1 MFRQHCGVARHA
13 WNWGLQQCIEANNK
27 RKGER
32 LLNGVASTKFP
43 AAMDLNKRLVR
54 EVKSHNPWYY
64 ESSSTTSNES
74 LRHLDDAFKRM
85 HKVHGSKFP
94 KFKKKGDKNSFYTQ
108 DTNGPMGL
116 CQNKIRI
123 PKIGW
128 VRTKESIPEGT
139 QIKSVV
145 ISERAGRW
153 FLSYKI
159 EVPEETNQNT
169 TVVGVDL
176 GIKTFATLSTGEQF
190 RIPKQEGIQKKLKRI
205 QRQMCRRK
213 KGSNRRNKTKE
224 KLAKIHY
231 RIANVRKDAT
241 HKLTHHL
248 AKNHGVIVIEN
259 LNVKGMMKNHHLAAA
274 IAASNFSEVRRQLE
288 YKTKRFGSQLVVAGR
303 FYPSSQICSGCG
315 NRKKIKL
322 SVRQYT
328 CECGLN
334 LDRDVNAAINLAA
347 SHAVTARLNPEVHA
361 SNCRC
366 GNCNVK
372 KPELLVM
379 SEL

>member
-1 MFRQHCGVARHA
+1 MESTGAA
-13 WNWGLQQCIEANNK
+13 I
-27 RKGER
+27 
-32 LLNGVASTKFP
+32 TKFP
-43 AAMDLNKRLVR
+43 TAFDLHKILVR
-54 EVKSHNPWYY
+54 EVKVENPWYY
-64 ESSSTTSNES
+64 KSSKCSPNEA
-74 LRHLDDAFKRM
+74 LRNLQSAFKKM
-85 HKVHGSKFP
+85 HSVNGSGFP
-94 KFKKKGDKNSFYTQ
+94 RFKKKGDKNSFYIQ
-108 DTNGPMGL
+108 NSNRSMGVSKK
-116 CQNKIRI
+116 KIEL

-128 VRTKESIPEGT
+128 VSTKESIPEGA

-159 EVPEETNQNT
+159 EVEEEVNNNAS
-169 TVVGVDL
+169 VVGVDL

-190 RIPKQEGIQKKLKRI
+190 HIPKQEGIQKKLKRF

-213 KGSNRRNKTKE
+213 KGSNRRNKTKQ
-224 KLAKIHY
+224 KLSKIHY

-259 LNVKGMMKNHHLAAA
+259 LNVKGMMKNHHLAGA

-288 YKTKRFGSQLVVAGR
+288 YKTKRFGSQLVVADR

-322 SVRQYT
+322 SVRQYN
-328 CECGLN
+328 CECGLS

-379 SEL
+379 SDS